1 MKKKRFLQ
9 YAAFTGLT
17 LSLSPINLK
26 PLLSYGRQVLAQT
39 VEETTANQVCDRDNA
54 AVVTIKNGK
63 GHGSGF
69 VVSPDGLII
78 TNAHVVADGPRVVPV
93 FFENGKQFPADAMGF
108 AKGGVDLA
116 ALKIQNQRNLP
127 TLALAKPDYAKKGY
141 RVFAIGTPLDPIFN
155 NTCTQGYISRIYKDG
170 MIQHNADTN
179 PGNSGGPLLN
189 TQGQVI
195 GVNTLAARTKV
206 VIPKHPDLKAY
217 IPGGNGINLAL
228 PIAKV
233 NSFLTDLGNNN
244 ISASSTVPAKKEASI
259 SNISLNGQIV
269 NGSLVEGDFIIE
281 KKGNFVDLYSFQGEA
296 AQQVT
301 IEMNSQKINPFLTLY
316 QLTPVGKRQII
327 ATNDDRGLGDFN
339 AEIITILPRNGV
351 YIISAEA
358 VERGETGNYSLRVS
372 ANP

>member
-116 ALKIQNQRNLP
+116 ALKILNKRNLP
-127 TLALAKPDYAKKGY
+127 TLA
-141 RVFAIGTPLDPIFN
+141 
-155 NTCTQGYISRIYKDG
+155 
-170 MIQHNADTN
+170 
-179 PGNSGGPLLN
+179 
-189 TQGQVI
+189 
-195 GVNTLAARTKV
+195 
-206 VIPKHPDLKAY
+206 
-217 IPGGNGINLAL
+217 
-228 PIAKV
+228 
-233 NSFLTDLGNNN
+233 
-244 ISASSTVPAKKEASI
+244 
-259 SNISLNGQIV
+259 
-269 NGSLVEGDFIIE
+269 
-281 KKGNFVDLYSFQGEA
+281 
-296 AQQVT
+296 
-301 IEMNSQKINPFLTLY
+301 
-316 QLTPVGKRQII
+316 
-327 ATNDDRGLGDFN
+327 
-339 AEIITILPRNGV
+339 
-351 YIISAEA
+351 
-358 VERGETGNYSLRVS
+358 
-372 ANP
+372 